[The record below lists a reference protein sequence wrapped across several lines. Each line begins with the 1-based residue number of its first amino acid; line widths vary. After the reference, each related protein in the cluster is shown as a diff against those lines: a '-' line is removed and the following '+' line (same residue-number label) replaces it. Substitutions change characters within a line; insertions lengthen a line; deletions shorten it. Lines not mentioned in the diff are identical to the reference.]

1 MKKAIKSLAFTLAM
15 LMVISIIQIC
25 TIGLFAS
32 EDGSMQLISA
42 ENAASTITNSTV
54 NIGDVNFRGGSQQ
67 IGYFNAPAEMLPFD
81 SGIVLT
87 TGDVGNIFK
96 CSNASSSFGFAG
108 FDRITKLYNESG
120 FSGSTNDA
128 AVLSFSITP
137 DSPWLSFNYFFA
149 STEYNQSA
157 KYNDIFA
164 LWVVDDMG
172 TADTSDDEWFNIAK
186 LPDGKIVSIQNT
198 VSKNGYN
205 TASGIYN
212 PIKNHQ
218 INGKSFGFLG
228 YTNSLVADA
237 TTLYNSS
244 GEKVV
249 QSGKKIKIYL
259 AIADSNDSAYDSA
272 IFIQANS
279 LSYTSES
286 QNITL
291 QSSTFTMIEGS
302 ISEMVYVQP
311 EILIGSKTGYM
322 CQWLSSTDNITYS
335 PISGQIANAFYIPT
349 SLSKGEYYFKCQ
361 VSKDGFT
368 VDSHVAHVIILPK
381 GSQSAICTISFVPC
395 DDMKNITSFPNSIK
409 IESGKKLSNIPE
421 AKHSVLEFGGWYLD
435 KEYQNSFD
443 SSQSITSD
451 IVLYAKWV
459 CTHNGKIQ
467 SITDTAPTCTSS
479 GVGHTVCTIC
489 GETLGENIY
498 IPALGHDYKV
508 SESKEATCT
517 ESGYMKYTCV
527 RCADSYTIDIY
538 ADHKYQLSETH
549 AATCTEDGYKL
560 YKCSSCG
567 ATYREEIPAGQH
579 EYTSE
584 LIKQATTEE
593 EGTIRYTCAKCG
605 ISYEIA
611 VPKLKAGVNVLIIQ
625 DRNSWDTAT
634 NLTVLNKLVDDGYIA
649 GWNTISSS
657 SLSSFDLTPYGIV
670 MIADDQYSSTYGN
683 LKAAGD
689 KIDAYVQGGG
699 VLLYGACD
707 NGWTNGNIDYAFPG
721 GATKGNYYSSR
732 NYIIDKLHPVVT
744 AALTDGKG
752 LTDEILYHNYCSHSY
767 FKNLPAD
774 ARIILQD
781 SHGNPTL
788 AEYAL
793 GKGYVILNGLTWE
806 HAYKYLTYFSSYS
819 YATRVYDDLIVYAAS
834 LANGHTHTYDDGE
847 VIAPACTEEGY
858 TLHTC
863 TECGGTYRDNFT
875 EAKGHIAGEW
885 FAESEATCTTAGM
898 KKLPCTVCGE
908 AVETEAIPAFSHNF
922 VYRETVAA
930 TCDKDGYVLYICAN
944 EGCGAEKRDAIIA
957 LGHDYG
963 DDNVCDR
970 CGNTL
975 PVVHEHEYTET
986 VINPTCTTMGYTLH
1000 TCSCGASYKG
1010 GYIEPSGHKWDD
1022 GTVIAEKTCTKDGI
1036 MKYSC
1041 KDCDASYEAVVSA
1054 RHTFADAVIKDKT
1067 CTEDGEKRRI
1077 CTACG
1082 YTESEVIPAGHNWD
1096 DGIEITA
1103 PTCTEAGKRECTC
1116 TACGVKGEFD
1126 VPALGHEFY
1135 DGKCLRCGK
1144 TISEVVND
1152 DLSHLE
1158 YGMYF
1163 KINDIESNYGPELIN
1178 EYGVLLDHNNDAKLE
1193 KVAVYLTQ
1201 DGRMWRR
1208 CIACTGTDIKYATY
1222 VPYLSYDS
1230 NIKYT
1235 GLNSAWINT
1244 FALSKNASGIWNYS
1258 NYTTIGVNLEDK
1270 YGNLL
1275 LTLHN
1280 IGKAGTKT
1288 RVFDDLNEMIEWL
1301 GEKVPHENVED
1312 APHEFE
1318 YKHDETSHWL
1328 ECYCG
1333 YIKDKTEH
1341 DFTKQRFGED
1351 EHWKDCACGYES
1363 AKTAH
1368 TFGEDSKCT
1377 ECGCPHVKFA
1387 DLDGDGKIDV
1397 IDLILIRKLIVG
1409 YSTDSNLL
1417 AADINC
1423 DGNVDAFDLVAIR
1436 RYIAGYNVR
1445 FGK

>member
-1 MKKAIKSLAFTLAM
+1 MKKAIKSLVFTLAM
-15 LMVISIIQIC
+15 LMALLIV
-25 TIGLFAS
+25 TT
-32 EDGSMQLISA
+32 GSFTVF
-42 ENAASTITNSTV
+42 AASPAGAPGARSEYNSST
-54 NIGDVNFRGGSQQ
+54 GDVFLGGTYIELGISRHGSFGSSGAPKTSGFHARQ
-67 IGYFNAPAEMLPFD
+67 IGM
-81 SGIVLT
+81 IVDGDGWDVGAKPT
-87 TGDVGNIFK
+87 TGDFFLPGTPEERYILAYYYNGRKYEFPVADRMFNIKSSMWKTVPTASNQSSGDILKCVVEGETIHGVSMTLTYSFHKDDKAYRTDVKIVNNSGSNITNLRFVRSFDPDQDQPLHGNYSTYNKVICNPLSSEPAGEKNYAMVVARGNYTLEGFFFVAFDNRARASQGVEFSLSSAYK
-96 CSNASSSFGFAG
+96 SGLWTNSSSLPTYATEDSLKMTKSNTNGYKYGDTNIAITFDLGTLNAG
-108 FDRITKLYNESG
+108 NTDECSYYSSLHPDVVASLEDVTKAQAPVIVSVTGDRLGHKYISGGAKVVATTDDNQELSYQWYRNTVNSNEGGTEIPGATDAIYNVPLAHKG
-120 FSGSTNDA
+120 DG
-128 AVLSFSITP
+128 
-137 DSPWLSFNYFFA
+137 
-149 STEYNQSA
+149 TEY
-157 KYNDIFA
+157 YYC
-164 LWVVDDMG
+164 VV
-172 TADTSDDEWFNIAK
+172 TATRKDNK
-186 LPDGKIVSIQNT
+186 Q
-198 VSKNGYN
+198 
-205 TASGIYN
+205 TASV
-212 PIKNHQ
+212 
-218 INGKSFGFLG
+218 
-228 YTNSLVADA
+228 TTEAVAVVYEN
-237 TTLYNSS
+237 TECIPS
-244 GEKVV
+244 G
-249 QSGKKIKIYL
+249 
-259 AIADSNDSAYDSA
+259 
-272 IFIQANS
+272 
-279 LSYTSES
+279 
-286 QNITL
+286 
-291 QSSTFTMIEGS
+291 M
-302 ISEMVYVQP
+302 
-311 EILIGSKTGYM
+311 
-322 CQWLSSTDNITYS
+322 
-335 PISGQIANAFYIPT
+335 
-349 SLSKGEYYFKCQ
+349 
-361 VSKDGFT
+361 
-368 VDSHVAHVIILPK
+368 LP
-381 GSQSAICTISFVPC
+381 
-395 DDMKNITSFPNSIK
+395 
-409 IESGKKLSNIPE
+409 
-421 AKHSVLEFGGWYLD
+421 
-435 KEYQNSFD
+435 
-443 SSQSITSD
+443 
-451 IVLYAKWV
+451 
-459 CTHNGKIQ
+459 
-467 SITDTAPTCTSS
+467 DTAPTCTSS

-508 SESKEATCT
+508 SKSKAATCT
-517 ESGYMKYTCV
+517 ESGCMKYTCV

-549 AATCTEDGYKL
+549 AATCTEDGYKI

-593 EGTIRYTCAKCG
+593 EGLIRYTCAKCG
-605 ISYEIA
+605 VSYEIA

-649 GWNTISSS
+649 GWNTTSSS

-767 FKNLPAD
+767 FKNLPAE

-885 FAESEATCTTAGM
+885 FTESEATCTTAGM

-922 VYRETVAA
+922 VYRETVVA
-930 TCDKDGYVLYICAN
+930 TCDKDGYVLYICTN
-944 EGCGAEKRDAIIA
+944 EGCGAEKRDVIIA

-975 PVVHEHEYTET
+975 PMVHEHEYTET

-1000 TCSCGASYKG
+1000 TCSCGASYKD

-1054 RHTFADAVIKDKT
+1054 GHTFADAVIKDKT

-1077 CTACG
+1077 CTSCG

-1096 DGIEITA
+1096 EGIEIIA
-1103 PTCTEAGKRECTC
+1103 PTCTEAGKKECTC

-1144 TISEVVND
+1144 TISEIVND

-1208 CIACTGTDIKYATY
+1208 CIACTGMDIKYATY

-1230 NIKYT
+1230 DIKYT

-1244 FALSKNASGIWNYS
+1244 FALSKNASGIWNYG

-1423 DGNVDAFDLVAIR
+1423 DGKVDAFDLVAIR
-1436 RYIAGYNVR
+1436 RYIAGYNVW

>member
-1 MKKAIKSLAFTLAM
+1 MKKVIKSLIFTLVM
-15 LMVISIIQIC
+15 LMIFTVVHLGTANLSAFEHTIPEEYTVSGSQILNSHLIFTNKNNSGDGGRFVLYTASGQKLLYDCSSRAIIQIGSRNFYFTPTSTYINADKTKMYSYMIYNDVLIERYC
-25 TIGLFAS
+25 QFTYNTMTDKYDTMEMKFVFTNKSASAVSAGVRIMFDTMIGNNDHAPFRVVMNNSAEQITLTSEREYSGNNIPKFWYAYQSLNSATSLIGSGTFFTDESDKPDKVQFIHYENASNSKFNNSIRSRSFGDSAVNVYFYGKTLEPGENREVSTHYGLSAFAS
-32 EDGSMQLISA
+32 QSQPQNGLSIYAIAPVALVANDNNTEYKSNPFQFVA
-42 ENAASTITNSTV
+42 TIKNS
-54 NIGDVNFRGGSQQ
+54 G
-67 IGYFNAPAEMLPFD
+67 
-81 SGIVLT
+81 
-87 TGDVGNIFK
+87 
-96 CSNASSSFGFAG
+96 NAS
-108 FDRITKLYNESG
+108 L
-120 FSGSTNDA
+120 TNVKA
-128 AVLSFSITP
+128 RLI
-137 DSPWLSFNYFFA
+137 
-149 STEYNQSA
+149 
-157 KYNDIFA
+157 
-164 LWVVDDMG
+164 
-172 TADTSDDEWFNIAK
+172 
-186 LPDGKIVSIQNT
+186 LPDGLSADELTYDIGSM
-198 VSKNGYN
+198 SKGSEINHIWN
-205 TASGIYN
+205 LTAA
-212 PIKNHQ
+212 K
-218 INGKSFGFLG
+218 FG
-228 YTNSLVADA
+228 TQ
-237 TTLYNSS
+237 TTLTYQI
-244 GEKVV
+244 E
-249 QSGKKIKIYL
+249 L
-259 AIADSNDSAYDSA
+259 TAD
-272 IFIQANS
+272 Q
-279 LSYTSES
+279 LSEPVTETYTLKLPALH
-286 QNITL
+286 TVH
-291 QSSTFTMIEGS
+291 TAGA
-302 ISEMVYVQP
+302 V
-311 EILIGSKTGYM
+311 
-322 CQWLSSTDNITYS
+322 
-335 PISGQIANAFYIPT
+335 IP
-349 SLSKGEYYFKCQ
+349 
-361 VSKDGFT
+361 
-368 VDSHVAHVIILPK
+368 
-381 GSQSAICTISFVPC
+381 
-395 DDMKNITSFPNSIK
+395 
-409 IESGKKLSNIPE
+409 
-421 AKHSVLEFGGWYLD
+421 
-435 KEYQNSFD
+435 
-443 SSQSITSD
+443 
-451 IVLYAKWV
+451 
-459 CTHNGKIQ
+459 
-467 SITDTAPTCTSS
+467 DTAPTCTSS

-489 GETLGENIY
+489 GGTLGENIY

-517 ESGYMKYTCV
+517 ESGCMKYTCV

-560 YKCSSCG
+560 YKCSSCD

-593 EGTIRYTCAKCG
+593 EGLIRYTCTKCG
-605 ISYEIA
+605 VSYEIA

-707 NGWTNGNIDYAFPG
+707 NGWTNGNINYAFPG

-732 NYIIDKLHPVVT
+732 NYIIDKIHPVVT

-847 VIAPACTEEGY
+847 VIAPTCTEEGY

-885 FAESEATCTTAGM
+885 FTESEATCTTAGM

-922 VYRETVAA
+922 VYRETVVA
-930 TCDKDGYVLYICAN
+930 TCDKDGHALCICAN
-944 EGCGAEKRDAIIA
+944 EGCGAEKRDVIIA

-1000 TCSCGASYKG
+1000 TCSCGASYKD

-1041 KDCDASYEAVVSA
+1041 KDCDASYEAVVCA
-1054 RHTFADAVIKDKT
+1054 GHTFADAVIKDKT

-1096 DGIEITA
+1096 EGIEIIA
-1103 PTCTEAGKRECTC
+1103 PTCTEAGKKECTC

-1230 NIKYT
+1230 DIKYT

-1333 YIKDKTEH
+1333 YTKDKTEH
-1341 DFTKQRFGED
+1341 DFAKQRFGED

-1397 IDLILIRKLIVG
+1397 IDLILIRKLIAG

-1423 DGNVDAFDLVAIR
+1423 DGKLDALDLVAIR
-1436 RYIAGYNVR
+1436 RYIAGYSVR